1 MNLKIYQKYIY
12 SNFIKSFISIS
23 FIFFFIVIIINF
35 FEEIRFLEKYD
46 TDFYFSIYLSILN
59 APSLMFEVFPFIF
72 LITVKFFYLKLEENR
87 EMEILNSNGVSKLKI
102 IYLLS
107 VLSLIIGI
115 ISSLIVTYIILKLFL
130 NFTSIKYLGL
140 QK

>member
-87 EMEILNSNGVSKLKI
+87 EMEILNSNGVSNRNN
-102 IYLLS
+102 LS
-107 VLSLIIGI
+107 
-115 ISSLIVTYIILKLFL
+115 KLFIFNYYYFVIFIQSHL
-130 NFTSIKYLGL
+130 N
-140 QK
+140 QKQAIWT